1 MEKQKE
7 KWVNNARVYSAGSA
21 HPSKWRHHHGQQP
34 QRPVVHPPYPGA
46 AGRDRRRGAGQC
58 YATMCNQARQEE
70 TGNGGQVSVTL
81 QCVGLDGV
89 GVPCLWVLAWVC
101 IYAWDVRCSEF
112 CSVVD
117 GGWVIQVL
125 AAVPVVVLMAVPLQ
139 GGA

>member
-1 MEKQKE
+1 
-7 KWVNNARVYSAGSA
+7 
-21 HPSKWRHHHGQQP
+21 
-34 QRPVVHPPYPGA
+34 
-46 AGRDRRRGAGQC
+46 
-58 YATMCNQARQEE
+58 MCNQARQEE